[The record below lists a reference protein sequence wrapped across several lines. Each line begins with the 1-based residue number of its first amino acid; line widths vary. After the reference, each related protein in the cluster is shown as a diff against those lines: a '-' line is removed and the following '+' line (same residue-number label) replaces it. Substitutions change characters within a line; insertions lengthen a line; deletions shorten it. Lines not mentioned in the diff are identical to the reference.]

1 MSRRTLAAPSPSELD
16 VQTVV
21 RWKHLIARIVTDTQA
36 EAVLAEVRPWLRHQR
51 PIAQVRAELEATVG
65 TVLLMRLATGFCR
78 TADEAFR
85 QARRS
90 TQQIKTA
97 LHAVEGS
104 AAALHMSF
112 PLDAVMDALIA
123 VNKLEQ
129 ALSSVPKPFS
139 EQQRPQKGPTPRAWY
154 PRFVRN
160 LTEIAEASGI
170 DVTTGGDRND
180 DPHATAFTRF
190 VFAVEKLLPPGERS
204 PSLAA
209 CAKRIDRAIVAST
222 GEICEVVESK
232 GRRRKP
238 SNSGL
243 RDK

>member
-129 ALSSVPKPFS
+129 ALSS
-139 EQQRPQKGPTPRAWY
+139 A
-154 PRFVRN
+154 
-160 LTEIAEASGI
+160 LTQS
-170 DVTTGGDRND
+170 D
-180 DPHATAFTRF
+180 D
-190 VFAVEKLLPPGERS
+190 S
-204 PSLAA
+204 
-209 CAKRIDRAIVAST
+209 
-222 GEICEVVESK
+222 
-232 GRRRKP
+232 
-238 SNSGL
+238 
-243 RDK
+243 